1 MTASSRSKF
10 QISTTRKYWIFSAK
24 PYLLLCTRMGTIK
37 SLLCHCSLI
46 CFCCQSFLSL
56 LKLMFPPLQDSSSS
70 MKDLSETSILLNME
84 LDIVPWQFPITHFT
98 SSFTPPPQR
107 FHSCLGIGGPDSMM
121 RWVSEANRSNPV
133 RENATLTFGKDGNLV
148 LDMQQNSW
156 SRASD

>member
-1 MTASSRSKF
+1 
-10 QISTTRKYWIFSAK
+10 
-24 PYLLLCTRMGTIK
+24 MGTIK

-121 RWVSEANRSNPV
+121 RWVSEATRFVRTLRSHSAKMEILSWPMLM
-133 RENATLTFGKDGNLV
+133 AALPGKLTLPAKV
-148 LDMQQNSW
+148 
-156 SRASD
+156 